1 MVELKNVDYMAGGAT
16 QNTIRVAQWLM
27 QLPKA
32 ASYIGC
38 VGKTVIQTV
47 VYESSNANNPII
59 GPLWQQK
66 ENRLFKAR
74 LTLTLG

>member
-38 VGKTVIQTV
+38 VGKTVIQTA
-47 VYESSNANNPII
+47 VYES
-59 GPLWQQK
+59 
-66 ENRLFKAR
+66 
-74 LTLTLG
+74 